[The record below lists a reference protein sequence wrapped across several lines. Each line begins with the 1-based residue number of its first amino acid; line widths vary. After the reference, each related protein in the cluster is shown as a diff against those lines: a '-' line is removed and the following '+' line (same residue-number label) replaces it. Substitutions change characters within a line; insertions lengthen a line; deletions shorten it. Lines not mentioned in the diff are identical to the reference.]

1 MIDNLFGWTSH
12 RKQATSVKKKKNVS
26 GSFSIL
32 SIIYYLNYSFVFSIS
47 HYASDSSVNGK
58 HTVTDTEDLK
68 NLLLL
73 YFLVDLDR
81 FQPDL

>member
-1 MIDNLFGWTSH
+1 MQSE
-12 RKQATSVKKKKNVS
+12 RVS

-32 SIIYYLNYSFVFSIS
+32 GIIYYLNYSFLFSIP
-47 HYASDSSVNGK
+47 HHASDSSVNGK

-68 NLLLL
+68 KLAFAL
-73 YFLVDLDR
+73 FLVNLDR

>member
-1 MIDNLFGWTSH
+1 M
-12 RKQATSVKKKKNVS
+12 S

-68 NLLLL
+68 TC
-73 YFLVDLDR
+73 FCFILVDLER
-81 FQPDL
+81 FQPRIIGTFL